1 MFAILY
7 PPPLQLNGRFWFGDT
22 LCGEKF
28 SKELKNVEDPR
39 QFYNEVSSIKSK
51 IKVSVFFMSVVPQMA
66 ENYEEVVRG
75 WGYNM
80 PEVKL
85 FSYFDDSSNTKKN

>member
-1 MFAILY
+1 
-7 PPPLQLNGRFWFGDT
+7 
-22 LCGEKF
+22 
-28 SKELKNVEDPR
+28 
-39 QFYNEVSSIKSK
+39 
-51 IKVSVFFMSVVPQMA
+51 MSVVPQMA

-85 FSYFDDSSNTKKN
+85 FSYFDDSSNIKDVFIF

>member
-1 MFAILY
+1 M
-7 PPPLQLNGRFWFGDT
+7 NGRFWFGDT

-80 PEVKL
+80 PEVREA
-85 FSYFDDSSNTKKN
+85 FKNVLADFFR